1 MTSDGRRR
9 IVRAPI
15 WLGRGALIPGPHVMP
30 AFLLQ
35 LQDID
40 ESGKDY
46 AFDLTPEWLDAAL
59 AETPVRRDPDAG
71 AGLVRVHAQKNGH
84 ELLVHGRVEAR
95 LVTEC
100 SRCLGLTPLPVRADV
115 TALLTQGPNAKTP
128 TDVEL
133 EPADLDR
140 VPFVGHEVAL
150 DELVREHLLLECPM
164 QPLCSPECP
173 GIEIPQHVRPRPED
187 FGDGT
192 EVDPRLAPLKQLKD
206 RLSGRQE

>member
-1 MTSDGRRR
+1 MS
-9 IVRAPI
+9 
-15 WLGRGALIPGPHVMP
+15 

-46 AFDLTPEWLDAAL
+46 AFELTPEWLDGAL
-59 AETPVRRDPDAG
+59 AGSPLRRDPDAG
-71 AGLVRVHAQKNGH
+71 SGSLRVRAQKNGH
-84 ELLVHGRVEAR
+84 ELLVHGRLQAS
-95 LVTEC
+95 LVTDC
-100 SRCLGLTPLPVRADV
+100 SRCLGVAPLPVRADV
-115 TALLTQGPNAKTP
+115 TALLTQGPDVNTP
-128 TDVEL
+128 ADVEL
-133 EPADLDR
+133 EPEDLDR

-192 EVDPRLAPLKQLKD
+192 EVDPRLAPLKRLKD
-206 RLSGRQE
+206 RLSGKQE

>member
-1 MTSDGRRR
+1 
-9 IVRAPI
+9 
-15 WLGRGALIPGPHVMP
+15 MP

-59 AETPVRRDPDAG
+59 ADSPLRRDPKAG
-71 AGLVRVHAQKNGH
+71 AGRLQVHAQKNGH
-84 ELLVHGRVEAR
+84 ELLVHGWVEAG

-115 TALLTQGPNAKTP
+115 TALLTQGAHAKTP
-128 TDVEL
+128 ADVEL
-133 EPADLDR
+133 EPEDLDR
-140 VPFVGHEVAL
+140 LPFVGHEVAL

-164 QPLCSPECP
+164 QPLCSPDCP
-173 GIEIPQHVRPRPED
+173 GIEVPQHLRPRPED

-192 EVDPRLAPLKQLKD
+192 EVDPRLAPLKRLKD
-206 RLSGRQE
+206 RLSGKQE

>member
-1 MTSDGRRR
+1 
-9 IVRAPI
+9 
-15 WLGRGALIPGPHVMP
+15 MP

-59 AETPVRRDPDAG
+59 ADTPLRRDSNADDG
-71 AGLVRVHAQKNGH
+71 VVRVHAQKNGH
-84 ELLVHGRVEAR
+84 ELLVHGRVEAS
-95 LVTEC
+95 LLTEC

-115 TALLTQGPNAKTP
+115 TALLTQGPNANMP
-128 TDVEL
+128 ADVEL
-133 EPADLDR
+133 EPGDLDR

-192 EVDPRLAPLKQLKD
+192 GVDPRLAPLKRLKD
-206 RLSGRQE
+206 RLSGKQE